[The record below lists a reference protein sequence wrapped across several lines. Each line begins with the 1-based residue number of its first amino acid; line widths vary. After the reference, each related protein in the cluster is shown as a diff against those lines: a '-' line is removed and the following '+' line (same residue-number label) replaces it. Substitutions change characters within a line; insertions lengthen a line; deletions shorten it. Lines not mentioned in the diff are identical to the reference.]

1 MSANNVVEHCRKKQN
16 KEKVMDANNCTNTPL
31 LFDVTKEELRQANVD
46 DVEIV
51 ADVAVG
57 NLVETLHKYGYMID
71 EIKDIGLMYETVK
84 ASMLRTIGIDH
95 FLQKVSDKYI
105 QIKD

>member
-1 MSANNVVEHCRKKQN
+1 MSANTVVEHCRKKQN
-16 KEKVMDANNCTNTPL
+16 KEKVMDANNFTNMPL
-31 LFDVTKEELRQANVD
+31 LQDVAKEELRQANVD

-57 NLVETLHKYGYMID
+57 NLMETLHRYGYMID
-71 EIKDIGLMYETVK
+71 EIKDIGLIYETVK
-84 ASMLRTIGIDH
+84 SSMLRVMNIDH